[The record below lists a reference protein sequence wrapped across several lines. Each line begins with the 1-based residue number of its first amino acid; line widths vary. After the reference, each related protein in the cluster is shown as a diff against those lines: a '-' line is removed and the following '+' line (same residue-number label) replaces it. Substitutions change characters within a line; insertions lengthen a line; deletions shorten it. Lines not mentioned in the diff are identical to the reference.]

1 MPAILEGNN
10 AIKQAATAGG
20 KTEAAF
26 FPILSTSHEKA

>member
-1 MPAILEGNN
+1 M
-10 AIKQAATAGG
+10 KQAATAGG